1 MEIKIG
7 SKIMFSFFQYIKHY
21 FTSKHKG
28 HSVHSPFVFNFIN
41 NILLNDGE
49 FYCFEKIEAIR
60 KKLLNDNRTIEITDL
75 GAGSKI
81 YKTNKRV
88 ISKIAKTSVIS
99 EKEAKL
105 LFRIVNYFQPK
116 NIIELGTSLG
126 ISTLYL
132 ANTGKQTQ
140 VFTIEGDKQIYNI
153 AKSYFS
159 LLEQNNIKSYN
170 DNFDYRLP
178 EILNELDTV
187 DCVYIDG
194 NHTKEASLRYFNM
207 LLPKVTDKSILIF
220 DDIYWN
226 KDMLSAWN
234 EIKAN
239 KQVKLT
245 IDLYYFG
252 IVLFR
257 TEQPKEDFKL
267 FVN

>member
-1 MEIKIG
+1 
-7 SKIMFSFFQYIKHY
+7 MFTFFQYIKHF
-21 FTSKHKG
+21 FTAKHKG
-28 HSVHSPFVFNFIN
+28 HNVHSPFVFNFVN
-41 NILLNDGE
+41 NILFNDGE
-49 FYCFEKIEAIR
+49 FYCFEKIEEIR
-60 KKLLNDNRTIEITDL
+60 KKLINDNRIIEITDL

-132 ANTGKQTQ
+132 ANINKQIP
-140 VFTIEGDKQIYNI
+140 VYSIEGDKQIFNI
-153 AKSYFS
+153 ANSYFS
-159 LLEQNNIKSYN
+159 LLEQNNIIPYN

-178 EILNELDTV
+178 KILENLETV
-187 DCVYIDG
+187 GCAYIDG
-194 NHTKEASLRYFNM
+194 NHTKEATMRYFNM
-207 LLPKVTDKSILIF
+207 LLPKITEKSILIF

-226 KDMLSAWN
+226 KEMMEAWN

-239 KQVKLT
+239 KQVKIT
-245 IDLYYFG
+245 IDLFYFG

-267 FVN
+267 FV